1 MYHKLQLMEDIMP
14 GLAIFVV
21 AIFAA
26 ALTGMF
32 TRVKNQKTTTGVVV
46 SVEHKYDS
54 GEKKP
59 TFYAYVE
66 YEVNGELYTVKSRN
80 RSSSYHT
87 GQKLKVAYNNKNPG
101 DSFIKPTFV
110 NYFVVAIIVVIAIV
124 VTIQTL

>member
-1 MYHKLQLMEDIMP
+1 MP
-14 GLAIFVV
+14 GLAILVV

-32 TRVKNQKTTTGVVV
+32 KIVKNQTTTTGVVV

-59 TFYAYVE
+59 TYYAYVE
-66 YEVNGELYTVKSRN
+66 YEVSGELYTVKSHN

-87 GQKLKVAYNNKNPG
+87 GQKMKVAYNNQNPG
-101 DSFIKPTFV
+101 DSFIKPTFA
-110 NYFVVAIIVVIAIV
+110 NYLVVAILVVIAIV
-124 VTIQTL
+124 VTIQTI

>member
-1 MYHKLQLMEDIMP
+1 MP
-14 GLAIFVV
+14 GLAILVV

-66 YEVNGELYTVKSRN
+66 YEVGGELYTVKSRN

-87 GQKLKVAYNNKNPG
+87 GQKLKVAYNDKNPG
-101 DSFIKPTFV
+101 DSFIMPTFA
-110 NYFVVAIIVVIAIV
+110 NYLVVAIVVVIAIV

>member
-1 MYHKLQLMEDIMP
+1 MP
-14 GLAIFVV
+14 GLAILVV

-32 TRVKNQKTTTGVVV
+32 TRVKNQKTTSGVVV

-87 GQKLKVAYNNKNPG
+87 GQKLKVAYDNKNPG
-101 DSFIKPTFV
+101 DSFIKPTFA
-110 NYFVVAIIVVIAIV
+110 NYLVVAIIVVIAIV
-124 VTIQTL
+124 VTIQTT